1 MVVMETCRVEGE
13 AWSSWSWL
21 LFLPGSILGG
31 YLGGTMR
38 GGGGGD
44 SGGGGG
50 GGGGGGLMM
59 GKGYW

>member
-1 MVVMETCRVEGE
+1 METCRVEGV

-38 GGGGGD
+38 GGSGGD
-44 SGGGGG
+44 SGGGFGSG
-50 GGGGGGLMM
+50 VDLGQV
-59 GKGYW
+59 

>member
-1 MVVMETCRVEGE
+1 LLLPGNPCRVEGV

-44 SGGGGG
+44 SGDGDSGGGIVVVVVVVV
-50 GGGGGGLMM
+50 
-59 GKGYW
+59 